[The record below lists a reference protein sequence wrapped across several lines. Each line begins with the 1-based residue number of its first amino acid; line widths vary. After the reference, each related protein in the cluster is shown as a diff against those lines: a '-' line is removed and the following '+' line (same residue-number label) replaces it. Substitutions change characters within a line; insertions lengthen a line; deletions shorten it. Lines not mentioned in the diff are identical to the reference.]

1 MESLKKIVIVAGLI
15 LVVLGGLL
23 TWRGFTTA
31 IPVMGLVQGG
41 VYAVAG
47 IAFFVLGLAL
57 LIGPPLSRH
66 RKAKKIKDEAKL
78 RAKIE
83 KELKK

>member
-1 MESLKKIVIVAGLI
+1 MESLRKVVIAFGVI

-31 IPVMGLVQGG
+31 IPVMGIVQGG

-47 IAFFVLGLAL
+47 IAFFVLGVAL

-66 RKAKKIKDEAKL
+66 RKAKKIKDEEKL

-83 KELKK
+83 KEMKK

>member
-1 MESLKKIVIVAGLI
+1 MESLRKVVIAFGVI

-31 IPVMGLVQGG
+31 IPVMGIVQGG

-47 IAFFVLGLAL
+47 IAFFVLGVAL